1 MSDSADSA
9 DKAATS
15 VRAGDIIFQSPQVV
29 ADSMNV
35 AATRYI
41 PQDAEESF
49 IAAFSAEPGQLNQP
63 GRPGA
68 EALLVLQTDQDAN
81 DGNAAGN
88 ADGNTDGGDGSDGTD
103 EGEGPGIVAVQL
115 GLMSTE
121 AVANHLPQLADKLT
135 KPKVFFIGGHREP
148 VVLAVALL
156 TPEPAGSDNPAAAT
170 SQPSHPSRFGPD
182 NRFLLVHTG
191 EGAPSVED
199 QVAAATGSSDG
210 SRLQGMR
217 LFHSYVSVSHAQVN
231 KWVECGLVGVEH
243 ATPDDVFTAKPAETW
258 RQLMKRRPFPENL
271 FVTWATNPERN

>member
-9 DKAATS
+9 GSAGSGDRAATA

-29 ADSMNV
+29 ADSMNL

-41 PQDAEESF
+41 PQDAVESF

-68 EALLVLQTDQDAN
+68 EALLVLQTDQD
-81 DGNAAGN
+81 
-88 ADGNTDGGDGSDGTD
+88 GTD
-103 EGEGPGIVAVQL
+103 EGEGSGIVAVQL

-121 AVANHLPQLADKLT
+121 AVANHLPHLADKLT

-156 TPEPAGSDNPAAAT
+156 TPEPAASDNPAAAT

-182 NRFLLVHTG
+182 NRFLLIHTG
-191 EGAPSVED
+191 KGAPSVED

-231 KWVECGLVGVEH
+231 KWVECGVVGVEH

>member
-9 DKAATS
+9 DKAATA

-29 ADSMNV
+29 ADSMNL

-81 DGNAAGN
+81 D
-88 ADGNTDGGDGSDGTD
+88 

-121 AVANHLPQLADKLT
+121 AVANHLPHLADKLT

-156 TPEPAGSDNPAAAT
+156 TPEPAASDNPAAAA
-170 SQPSHPSRFGPD
+170 SQAPQPSHPSRFGPD
-182 NRFLLVHTG
+182 NRFLLIHTG